1 MRSGGLEEQLVSNAV
16 EATTGRGNP
25 HLTGG
30 TVIVTAVGWDGRLPN
45 PLGIYLL
52 RIRHRSR
59 K

>member
-16 EATTGRGNP
+16 EATTGGENP

-45 PLGIYLL
+45 PLGI
-52 RIRHRSR
+52 